1 MTPEPS
7 ATLWR
12 RLAELTPA
20 RIGLGRSGSGMPT
33 SQTLSFALAHAM
45 ARDAVHA
52 PLDIPLVRGQIE
64 AAGFKTVTVA
74 SRAETRE
81 QYLVQPDL
89 GRRLSAASERQ
100 LSSLNTAAV
109 DLALILGDG
118 LSSKA
123 VHTHAVSFL
132 AALQPHIAR
141 HRWSLAPVILASQA
155 RVAIADEAGALLNA
169 KASVMVIGERP
180 GLSSPD
186 SLGVYITYAPRAG
199 RQDSERNCIS
209 NIHQAGLTYEE
220 AAFKTAWLLQEAL
233 ARRLTG
239 VALKDESGVSLAATN
254 TPAIS
259 AS

>member
-1 MTPEPS
+1 MTPEPP

-12 RLAELTPA
+12 RLAALTPA

-33 SQTLSFALAHAM
+33 SQTLKFALAHAM

-52 PLDIPLVRGQIE
+52 PLDIALVRAQIE
-64 AAGFKTVTVA
+64 AAGFKTVTVD

-81 QYLVQPDL
+81 RYLVEPDL
-89 GRRLSAASERQ
+89 GRRLSDADERQ
-100 LSSLNTAAV
+100 LSSLGATAV
-109 DLALILGDG
+109 DLALIVGDG

-123 VHTHAVSFL
+123 IHAHAASFL
-132 AALQPHIAR
+132 AALRPHIAR
-141 HRWSLAPVILASQA
+141 HGWSLAPVVLASQA
-155 RVAIADEAGALLNA
+155 RVAIADEAGARLNA
-169 KASVMVIGERP
+169 KISVMIIGERP

-186 SLGVYITYAPRAG
+186 SLGLYITYAPRSG

-220 AAFKTAWLLQEAL
+220 AAFKTAWLLKEAL

-239 VALKDESGVSLAATN
+239 VALKDESDASLAATDRG
-254 TPAIS
+254 AL
-259 AS
+259 A